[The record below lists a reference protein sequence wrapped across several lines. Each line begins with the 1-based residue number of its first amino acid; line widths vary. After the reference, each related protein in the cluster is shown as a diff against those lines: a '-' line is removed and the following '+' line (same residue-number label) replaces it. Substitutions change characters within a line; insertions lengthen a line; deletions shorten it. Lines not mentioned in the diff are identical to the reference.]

1 LKVKL
6 AEKLVEHKHYIR
18 AHGQDIPEIHNWR
31 WNTSKRRKASMPK
44 NQLLEL
50 EAHRDQLE

>member
-18 AHGQDIPEIHNWR
+18 AYGQDIPEIHNWR